1 MRSENGNLSPKI
13 KFMNDAK
20 LQLDAGNLSAAVES
34 ALKLVKTNPTDAT
47 ARTFLFE
54 LSCFAGD
61 WDRAEKQ
68 LDVIGHQDT
77 NAMVG
82 SLIYRQNFKAERDRM
97 KLFSDGL
104 KPKFMT
110 AVPSYVEDLLSA
122 ANRLREGNVSEA
134 RSILDTVEEDRP
146 AFPCTVNGE
155 GFSDFR
161 DYNDLTMCVFEA
173 IHKDSYLW
181 LPFES
186 IKKVEFF
193 EPKTLR
199 DLYWIQAKVDLT
211 TGLGGEMFFPA
222 LYSGSW
228 KSDNDKVRLGR
239 MTDWQDAG
247 EELFVGEGTRIFWM
261 DGRDK
266 SILDIRTIEF
276 SHSSE

>member
-1 MRSENGNLSPKI
+1 
-13 KFMNDAK
+13 MNDAK
-20 LQLDAGNLSAAVES
+20 LQLDAGNLSGAVEA

-77 NAMVG
+77 NAMIG
-82 SLIYRQNFKAERDRM
+82 SLIYRGNFKAERDRM

-104 KPKFMT
+104 KPQFMS
-110 AVPSYVEDLLSA
+110 AVPSYIEDLLTA
-122 ANRLREGNVSEA
+122 NNRLREGNVFEA
-134 RSILDTVEEDRP
+134 LSILDSVEEKRP
-146 AFPCTVNGE
+146 AFPCQVNGE

-161 DYNDLTMCVFEA
+161 DYNDLTMCVFEV
-173 IHKDSYLW
+173 IHKDNYVW

-186 IKKVEFF
+186 VQKVEFF
-193 EPKTLR
+193 ESKTLR
-199 DLYWIQAKVDLT
+199 DLYWIQGKVELT
-211 TGLGGEMFFPA
+211 NGITGEVFFPA

-228 KSDNDKVRLGR
+228 KSENDQVRLGR
-239 MTDWQDAG
+239 MTDWRDAG
-247 EELFVGEGTRIFWM
+247 EELFVGEGTKLFWM

-266 SILDIRTIEF
+266 SILDLRTIEF
-276 SHSSE
+276 SHSAEES

>member
-1 MRSENGNLSPKI
+1 
-13 KFMNDAK
+13 MNDAK
-20 LQLDAGNLSAAVES
+20 LQLDAGNLSGAVDAA
-34 ALKLVKTNPTDAT
+34 LRLVKTNPTDAA

-77 NAMVG
+77 NAMIG
-82 SLIYRQNFKAERDRM
+82 SLIYRGNFKAERDRL

-104 KPKFMT
+104 KPQFMT
-110 AVPSYVEDLLSA
+110 AVPSYIEDLLA
-122 ANRLREGNVSEA
+122 ANNRLREGNISEA
-134 RSILDTVEEDRP
+134 RNILDGVEENRP
-146 AFPCTVNGE
+146 AFSCKVNGE

-173 IHKDSYLW
+173 IHKDAYVW

-186 IKKVEFF
+186 IQKVEFF

-199 DLYWIQAKVDLT
+199 DLYWVQGKVELIN
-211 TGLGGEMFFPA
+211 GISGEVFFPA

-228 KSDNDKVRLGR
+228 KSENDQVRLGR
-239 MTDWQDAG
+239 ATDWRDAG
-247 EELFVGEGTRIFWM
+247 DDLFVGEGTKLFWM

-266 SILDIRTIEF
+266 SILDMRTIEF
-276 SHSSE
+276 SHSGEES